1 MPDSSPIAHVRIG
14 IDVGG
19 TFTDVV
25 ATSPRRPEPVHLKE
39 PSTPAEPARAVLT
52 GLERILELLDAGP
65 EEVLTIAHGTTIGL
79 NAIVQRRGADVALVV
94 SRGHRDILELSRRM
108 PHEYDY
114 RQQLPE
120 PLVPRERVVEIDA
133 RLGAHGEI
141 TADPDDAELDRV
153 AQRLR
158 TLDADAVALTVL
170 HSYLRPEF
178 EADVAAR
185 LARRLPDVPI
195 SVSAGIWPEIRE
207 YNRTSVVVL
216 DSYISPLMGRYLAQL
231 QEGLAARGVS
241 APLYITA
248 SNGGSLGVAAAA
260 QRPVDTILSG
270 PASGVT
276 ATLALAQTTGLS
288 DLISF
293 DMGGTSSDI
302 AIALTGVAEFANR
315 TEVGGLP
322 LIMPVVDVNAIGA
335 GGGSIARID
344 AQGLLRVGPESA
356 GAEPGPAAYGLGGSA
371 ATVTDAYVVSGIVE
385 PAGFLGGARPLDV
398 EAARAALEPVAAGLG
413 LTGEDAVAEAAESV
427 LRVAT
432 AGMAAELSKVLSRRG
447 VDASEFTLVPFGG
460 AGPTHATLLA
470 TELGIGSVV
479 VPLAAGTYCAL
490 GAIGADL
497 RRDFLRGIGRPLSEE
512 VAARASGLLA
522 ELLAEGREWVAE
534 QGEAVESIVLTPSL
548 ELRYLGQAFELDV
561 PVPAGALPVTS
572 GDIAEL
578 FHQAH
583 EAAFGHRDTTSE
595 VTVIAARLSATG
607 TVADVPLG
615 ELPDGEARPAGAT
628 RPVRVDG
635 VWHDAAVL
643 RADELTA
650 GVHQPGPAVV
660 DLDHTTVLVPPG
672 WTLSAA
678 PGNALRITR

>member
-1 MPDSSPIAHVRIG
+1 MPDSPTPHLRIG

-25 ATSPRRPEPVHLKE
+25 ATSPRHPAPVHLKE
-39 PSTPAEPARAVLT
+39 PSTPDDPSLAVLR
-52 GLERILELLDAGP
+52 GLERILEAVGAQP

-79 NAIVQRRGADVALVV
+79 NAIVQRRGADVALVT

-114 RQQLPE
+114 RQQLAE

-133 RLGAHGEI
+133 RLDAHGQV
-141 TADPDDAELDRV
+141 TADPDDVELDRV
-153 AQRLR
+153 AKRLR
-158 TLDADAVALTVL
+158 ALDVDAVAVTVL

-178 EADVAAR
+178 EADVA
-185 LARRLPDVPI
+185 RRLGSRLPGVPI
-195 SVSAGIWPEIRE
+195 SVSAGIWPVIRE

-216 DSYISPLMGRYLAQL
+216 DSYIAPLMGRYLDRL
-231 QEGLAARGVS
+231 QRGLADRGVQ

-302 AIALTGVAEFANR
+302 AIALTGTAEFAQR

-344 AQGLLRVGPESA
+344 DQGLLQVGPESA
-356 GAEPGPAAYGLGGSA
+356 GAAPGPAAYGLGGLEP
-371 ATVTDAYVVSGIVE
+371 TVTDAYVVSGVVE
-385 PAGFLGGARPLDV
+385 PTGFLGGARPLDV
-398 EAARAALEPVAAGLG
+398 TAAHAALEPIADRLG
-413 LTGEDAVAEAAESV
+413 LTGPDAVAEAAEAV
-427 LRVAT
+427 LTVAT

-470 TELGIGSVV
+470 EELGIRSVV

-512 VAARASGLLA
+512 VAARASTLLA
-522 ELLAEGREWVAE
+522 ELLTEGRDWVEA
-534 QGEAVESIVLTPSL
+534 QGEAVEAVVLRPSL

-561 PVPAGALPVTS
+561 PAPADALPLSADDV
-572 GDIAEL
+572 AEL

-607 TVADVPLG
+607 TVAPVPLG
-615 ELPDGEARPAGAT
+615 ELPDGETPAAPPT
-628 RPVRVDG
+628 RRVRVDG
-635 VWHDAAVL
+635 AWHDAAVL
-643 RADELTA
+643 TAADLTT
-650 GVHQPGPAVV
+650 GLDQPGPAVV
-660 DLDHTTVLVPPG
+660 DLEHTTVLVPPG
-672 WTLSAA
+672 WRLSAA
-678 PGNALRITR
+678 PGNALRIDR

>member
-1 MPDSSPIAHVRIG
+1 MPDPLTPHVRIG

-25 ATSPRRPEPVHLKE
+25 ATSPHRPAPVHLKE
-39 PSTPAEPARAVLT
+39 ASTPDDPSRAVLI
-52 GLERILELLDAGP
+52 GLERILEQIEAAP
-65 EEVLTIAHGTTIGL
+65 AEVLTIAHGTTIGL

-94 SRGHRDILELSRRM
+94 SQGHRDVLELSRRM
-108 PHEYDY
+108 PREYDY
-114 RQQLPE
+114 RQELAE

-133 RLGAHGEI
+133 RLNAHGEI

-153 AQRLR
+153 AERLR
-158 TLDADAVALTVL
+158 LLNADAVALTVL

-178 EADVAAR
+178 EADVAQR
-185 LARRLPDVPI
+185 LAERLPDVPV

-216 DSYISPLMGRYLAQL
+216 DSYISPLMGQYLTHL
-231 QEGLAARGVS
+231 QKGLLERGVQ

-276 ATLALAQTTGLS
+276 ATLALAQATGLK

-344 AQGLLRVGPESA
+344 EQGLLRVGPESA
-356 GAEPGPAAYGLGGSA
+356 GAAPGPASYGLGGSD
-371 ATVTDAYVVSGIVE
+371 ATVTDAYVASGIVE
-385 PAGFLGGARPLDV
+385 PTGFLGGARPLDLA
-398 EAARAALEPVAAGLG
+398 AARAALEPIAEGLELDG
-413 LTGEDAVAEAAESV
+413 PDAVPAAAEAV
-427 LRVAT
+427 LTVAT

-470 TELGIGSVV
+470 TELGIRTVV

-497 RRDFLRGIGRPLSEE
+497 RRDFLRGIGRPLSEK
-512 VAARASGLLA
+512 VAGRASELLA
-522 ELLAEGREWVAE
+522 ELLAEGEQWVAE
-534 QGEAVESIVLTPSL
+534 QGDVVEAIVLKPSL

-561 PVPAGALPVTS
+561 PVPAEALPLTADDV
-572 GDIAEL
+572 AEL
-578 FHQAH
+578 FHRAH
-583 EAAFGHRDTTSE
+583 EAEFGHRDTTSE
-595 VTVIAARLSATG
+595 VTVISARLSATG

-615 ELPDGEARPAGAT
+615 QIPDGVARPSFAT
-628 RPVRVDG
+628 RPVWVEQA
-635 VWHDAAVL
+635 WHDAAVL
-643 RADELTA
+643 TTDHLTA
-650 GVHQPGPAVV
+650 GLDQPGPAVV

-672 WTLSAA
+672 WTLTAA